1 MVSLSKSRGS
11 RKQLTLT
18 DPCLP
23 PAGAAG
29 AGGGSHRGRS
39 AMLADAELT
48 VCVLL
53 LIPFASLRAGAIGAG
68 GGGHRAH
75 RGRGAAAAA
84 AARLRGSCAGK
95 LWTLFTALCRL
106 LKHDSMGRAS
116 MKRRTKLWM
125 QFPVKWDTRLEV
137 SHSEKRRRRTWRRGR
152 RWAATRCR
160 AAPSSPSST
169 PRRRSTARPSQPTAA
184 ALSVRSMSQQSND

>member
-1 MVSLSKSRGS
+1 MSLSKSRAPC
-11 RKQLTLT
+11 KQPTLT

-23 PAGAAG
+23 PAGADG

-39 AMLADAELT
+39 AMLADAGLT

-53 LIPFASLRAGAIGAG
+53 LIPSASLCAGAIGAG

-95 LWTLFTALCRL
+95 LWTLFIALCRL
-106 LKHDSMGRAS
+106 LRHESMGRAS

-125 QFPVKWDTRLEV
+125 QFPGKWDTQLEV
-137 SHSEKRRRRTWRRGR
+137 SHSAQRRRRTWRPGR
-152 RWAATRCR
+152 QWAATRCR
-160 AAPSSPSST
+160 AALSSPSST
-169 PRRRSTARPSQPTAA
+169 PRRRSTARPSRSTAA
-184 ALSVRSMSQQSND
+184 ALSVRSLSHQSNG